1 MDGDSQAYI
10 AFPHH
15 RKWFNKLWFSEKMG
29 YRCGP
34 CGLEVQKQ
42 GWYITRP
49 IINLSGMSVGAKKKF
64 LEIGDLTTPP
74 GHFWCEYFS
83 GIQYSVSYKNTN
95 GSWIPD
101 TCWRGTIG
109 DANNMSRFSMWE
121 RVQPLESHKNLP
133 TFFDMLSDLEHIN
146 VEFID
151 DKPIEVHLRRSPDPD
166 FDILIPIWADEHFLV
181 DKYKEM
187 GYSIIFSYDDADGH
201 LDVARIAFAVK
212 NKKECNM
219 QVMEVSDKDYFTEVK
234 DRHGASAYVF
244 IEPDNQHRIVYKDKS
259 GMEFFHEEYAHCS
272 IELVERAA
280 IDWAT
285 GKRSLV

>member
-64 LEIGDLTTPP
+64 LEIGDL
-74 GHFWCEYFS
+74 
-83 GIQYSVSYKNTN
+83 
-95 GSWIPD
+95 
-101 TCWRGTIG
+101 
-109 DANNMSRFSMWE
+109 
-121 RVQPLESHKNLP
+121 
-133 TFFDMLSDLEHIN
+133 EHIN

-151 DKPIEVHLRRSPDPD
+151 DKPIKVHLRRSPDPD

-219 QVMEVSDKDYFTEVK
+219 QVMEVSDRDYFAEVK